1 MSEKD
6 EPIDYS
12 KPVAYDING
21 RPLYANPPVVEDDQT
36 IRKSNHKARVE
47 SDQPEIS
54 DATRLKHMKSLKVFP
69 DLKLSEGDYVISSI
83 RRHPIGLFMPFSIGV
98 IFIALAFAALFNYDL
113 IVSTL
118 QITGPMASGSA
129 ILWPVIIFT
138 AFVLLS
144 EYIVY
149 FVYSNNRFF
158 LTNDSI
164 IQQVQTGIFANSEHI
179 ISLGN
184 VEDASYSQ
192 NGIIEQLFNYGSI
205 RLSTEGDET
214 TYRFTYVANPKECIT
229 TLDSAIEDY
238 KNCRRP
244 C

>member
-1 MSEKD
+1 MSEKE

-21 RPLYANPPVVEDDQT
+21 RPLYAHPPITEEKQ
-36 IRKSNHKARVE
+36 SNHKTKTE
-47 SDQPEIS
+47 SDQSEIS

-83 RRHPIGLFMPFSIGV
+83 RRHPIGLLVPFSIGV
-98 IFIALAFAALFNYDL
+98 MFIALAFVAMFNYDL
-113 IVSTL
+113 IVSMF
-118 QITGPMASGSA
+118 QITGPMANNA
-129 ILWPVIIFT
+129 TIFWPVMIFT
-138 AFVLLS
+138 ILVLLG

-164 IQQVQTGIFANSEHI
+164 IQQIQTGIFANSEHI

-214 TYRFTYVANPKECIT
+214 TYKFTYVANPKECII
-229 TLDSAIEDY
+229 TLDSAIENY
-238 KNCRRP
+238 KNCRKP